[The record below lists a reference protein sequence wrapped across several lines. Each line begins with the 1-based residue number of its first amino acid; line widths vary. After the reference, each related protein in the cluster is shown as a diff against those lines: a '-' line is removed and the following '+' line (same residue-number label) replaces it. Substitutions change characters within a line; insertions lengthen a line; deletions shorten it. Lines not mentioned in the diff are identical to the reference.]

1 MKKQTTKHWIGASGL
16 ILLWELLWITL
27 PAFAANEGK
36 EPGKEPPGK
45 IEEFIRKAEDMLKAD
60 PSKAIYYANVAVA
73 EAQKSNDKSRMA
85 MAQATLGEA
94 YMNQGDFDMGFEAV
108 TNALENCPAG
118 DTKLG
123 AYIYVR
129 LSNSYTKLKDFD
141 QAFAYVD
148 KAVAIYKKTNDLK
161 NLAGCYNARGLIYIQ
176 LPDNAK
182 AEENFRAALAIN
194 RRLGAKKLVA
204 ANLNNLCLS
213 ETSDPAEKI
222 ALLQEAIAI
231 NDSLGA
237 IWSLGENY
245 NNLGTQYFYGRQYAK
260 ALAALDT
267 ALAYAR
273 KINAK
278 ELISDNYRYASW
290 VYAAQKNY
298 PQAYENL
305 LNLYTTEQ
313 ELLAKDEM
321 RQIELNII
329 RKRLQTKEQ
338 EMTMQEQAFQIR
350 NLQLRSL
357 VAILV
362 TAAVLLLLAY
372 VVIHTRQQKKIQ
384 ALEAA
389 KLLDKQEKELIAL
402 KLREAENEARV
413 TQQELD
419 YNRQE
424 LTNFAFFVRSRNDLL
439 THIQTMIKEGYKLAA
454 PEISAHLRSINAYIS
469 QFNARNTETELLID
483 KVNAAF
489 IDKLS
494 ALHPDLSKNEQRLAS
509 LLRIGLSTKE
519 IASVID
525 SNPKTVNMARYR
537 LRKHLNLETDESLT
551 EYMKSI

>member
-1 MKKQTTKHWIGASGL
+1 MHASGL
-16 ILLWELLWITL
+16 FLLMGFCLGLLSIRQAQGALKPDQT
-27 PAFAANEGK
+27 PAQ
-36 EPGKEPPGK
+36 K
-45 IEEFIRKAEDMLKAD
+45 IEEHIRKAEEMLKAD
-60 PSKAIYYANVAVA
+60 PSKAIYYANVAA
-73 EAQKSNDKSRMA
+73 TEAQKTADKSHLA

-94 YMNQGDFDMGFEAV
+94 YMNQGDFDMGFESIL
-108 TNALENCPAG
+108 NALENCPAD
-118 DTKLG
+118 DTYLS

-129 LSNSYTKLKDFD
+129 LSSSYTKLHDFD
-141 QAFAYVD
+141 QAFEYVD
-148 KAVAIYKKTNDLK
+148 KAMAIYEKAGDKK
-161 NLAGCYNARGLIYIQ
+161 NLANCYNARGLIYIQ

-182 AEENFRAALAIN
+182 ADENFRAALSIN
-194 RRLGAKKLVA
+194 RALGSKKLIAV
-204 ANLNNLCLS
+204 NLNNLCLY
-213 ETSDPAEKI
+213 ETDRPEEKI
-222 ALLQEAIAI
+222 ALLHEAIAI

-245 NNLGTQYFYGRQYAK
+245 NNLGTQYFYAHRYAA
-260 ALAALDT
+260 ALSALDT
-267 ALAYAR
+267 ALFYAR

-298 PQAYENL
+298 AKAYENL

-321 RQIELNII
+321 RQTELNII

-338 EMTMQEQAFQIR
+338 EMIMQEQAFQIR

-357 VAILV
+357 VAILI

-389 KLLDKQEKELIAL
+389 KLLDRQEKELIAL
-402 KLREAENEARV
+402 QLREAENEARA

-439 THIQTMIKEGYKLAA
+439 THIQTMIKEGYKLSADD
-454 PEISAHLRSINAYIS
+454 IGAHLRSINAYIS
-469 QFNARNTETELLID
+469 QMSARNTETELLID

-494 ALHPDLSKNEQRLAS
+494 QLHPDLSKNEQRLAS

-525 SNPKTVNMARYR
+525 SNPKTVSMARYR

>member
-1 MKKQTTKHWIGASGL
+1 MKRQYTKRGVYPSGL
-16 ILLWELLWITL
+16 GIFLGVWLGILPLWAHPESRKSEENPQQKMEEL
-27 PAFAANEGK
+27 
-36 EPGKEPPGK
+36 
-45 IEEFIRKAEDMLKAD
+45 IRKAEEMLKAD
-60 PSKAIYYANVAVA
+60 PSKAIYYANVAA
-73 EAQKSNDKSRMA
+73 TQAQELNDKSRLA
-85 MAQATLGEA
+85 MAQAALGEA
-94 YMNQGDFDMGFEAV
+94 YMNQGDFDMGFEAMM
-108 TNALENCPAG
+108 NALENCPAG
-118 DTKLG
+118 DTGLS

-129 LSNSYTKLKDFD
+129 LSGSYTKLHDLD
-141 QAFAYVD
+141 QAFDYVN
-148 KAVAIYKKTNDLK
+148 KAAAIYKAAGDLK
-161 NLAGCYNARGLIYIQ
+161 NLAACYNARGLIYIQ

-182 AEENFRAALAIN
+182 AEENFLAALAIN
-194 RRLGAKKLVA
+194 RQLGARKVVA
-204 ANLNNLCLS
+204 ANLNNLCLY
-213 ETSDPAEKI
+213 ETAHPEEKI
-222 ALLQEAIAI
+222 ALLREAIAI

-237 IWSLGENY
+237 VWSLGENY
-245 NNLGTQYFYGRQYAK
+245 NNLGTHYFYAGAYPE

-267 ALAYAR
+267 ALGYAR

-290 VYAAQKNY
+290 VYAAQKNW

-321 RQIELNII
+321 RQIELNIV
-329 RKRLQTKEQ
+329 RKRLQTRER
-338 EMTMQEQAFQIR
+338 EMTVQSQAFQIR

-357 VAILV
+357 VAILITV
-362 TAAVLLLLAY
+362 AVLLLLAY

-389 KLLDKQEKELIAL
+389 KLLDRQEKELIAL
-402 KLREAENEARV
+402 KLREAENEARA

-419 YNRQE
+419 YNREE
-424 LTNFAFFVRSRNDLL
+424 LTNFAFFVRSRNDML
-439 THIQTMIKEGYKLAA
+439 THIQAMIKEGYKLSG
-454 PEISAHLRSINAYIS
+454 PELSAHLRSIHAYIS
-469 QFNARNTETELLID
+469 QTGARNTEMELLID

-494 ALHPDLSKNEQRLAS
+494 RLHPDLSKNEQRLAS

-525 SNPKTVNMARYR
+525 SNPKTVSMARYR